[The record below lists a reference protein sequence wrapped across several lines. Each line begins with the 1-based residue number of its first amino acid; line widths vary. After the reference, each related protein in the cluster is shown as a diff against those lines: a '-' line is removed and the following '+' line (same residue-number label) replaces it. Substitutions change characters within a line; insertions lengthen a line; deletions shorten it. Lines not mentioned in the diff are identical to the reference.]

1 MPAMGKSSPFV
12 ILIISLAGIRNLNP
26 DAGRGQPIDRMAEK
40 KGRNGASGAH
50 DGREASFLT
59 LVMNR
64 RKCNIS

>member
-26 DAGRGQPIDRMAEK
+26 DAGRGQLIDRMAEK
-40 KGRNGASGAH
+40 KGETAPVALMTE
-50 DGREASFLT
+50 EASFLT

>member
-26 DAGRGQPIDRMAEK
+26 DAGRGQLIDRMAEK

-64 RKCNIS
+64 R

>member
-1 MPAMGKSSPFV
+1 MGKSSPFV

-26 DAGRGQPIDRMAEK
+26 DTGRGQLIDRMAEK
-40 KGRNGASGAH
+40 KGRNSASGAQN
-50 DGREASFLT
+50 GREASFLA